1 MSKIEFDKDM
11 SPYTW
16 IFVSLMVALVIIGLL
31 FN

>member
-16 IFVSLMVALVIIGLL
+16 IFAGLMIALVIIGLL
-31 FN
+31 FS

>member
-16 IFVSLMVALVIIGLL
+16 IFVGLMIALIIIGFL
-31 FN
+31 FS

>member
-16 IFVSLMVALVIIGLL
+16 IFIGLMITLIIIGLL
-31 FN
+31 FS